1 MSDAPVVAPFR
12 AGFVTVVG
20 RPNVGKSTLVNRLVG
35 QKVAIVSDK
44 PQTTR
49 NRILAVVNRPGAQM
63 VLFDTPGIHKPMHEM
78 NRRMVETATRS
89 IGQGDVVLWLAEVTE
104 PPGPGDRFI
113 EGLLKK
119 SGLPVVLA
127 LNKIDRVPKPR
138 ILPAIEAW
146 RHLADFAEI
155 VPVSALK
162 GDNVDRLEK
171 VLLGRLPEGTA
182 LYPEDFL
189 TDLPERFF
197 VAEMVRERILHH
209 TREEIPYV
217 TGVVIELFKE
227 EEGLVRIHAAILV
240 ERDNQKGILI
250 GRGGSM
256 LKTVGTEARLQ
267 IEAFLGMKV
276 FLGPLRQGPRALARE
291 RGHPRRDGP
300 GGPTAARTGRTAITP
315 RTDEPGSSVIPRDF
329 DWTGPAESAVS
340 APAGLRIPRRT
351 ASRAPGMTGIR
362 ARTATAS
369 TLARVGRQ
377 NATISL
383 PRT

>member
-1 MSDAPVVAPFR
+1 MSEGGAETGTGEARAESFR

-49 NRILAVVNRPGAQM
+49 NRILAVVNRPRAQM

-89 IGQGDVVLWLAEVTE
+89 IGQGDVVLWLVEVNE

-113 EGLLKK
+113 EGLLARA
-119 SGLPVVLA
+119 GRPVVLA
-127 LNKIDRVPKPR
+127 INKIDRVPKPR
-138 ILPAIEAW
+138 ILPAIDAW
-146 RHLADFAEI
+146 QHAGSFVDI

-171 VLLGRLPEGTA
+171 VLLARLPEGPA

-197 VAEMVRERILHH
+197 VAEMVRERILEH

-217 TGVVIELFKE
+217 TGVVIEEFKE
-227 EEGLVRIHAAILV
+227 EDALVRVRAAILV
-240 ERDNQKGILI
+240 ERENQKGILI

-256 LKTVGTEARLQ
+256 LKRVGTEARQ
-267 IEAFLGMKV
+267 EIEAFLGAKV
-276 FLGPLRQGPRALARE
+276 FLGLFVKVRE
-291 RGHPRRDGP
+291 RWREDESVLGEMGLGQAQP
-300 GGPTAARTGRTAITP
+300 ARG
-315 RTDEPGSSVIPRDF
+315 E
-329 DWTGPAESAVS
+329 
-340 APAGLRIPRRT
+340 
-351 ASRAPGMTGIR
+351 
-362 ARTATAS
+362 
-369 TLARVGRQ
+369 
-377 NATISL
+377 
-383 PRT
+383 

>member
-1 MSDAPVVAPFR
+1 MSEGVVAPFR

-89 IGQGDVVLWLAEVTE
+89 IGQGDVVLWLVEVKE

-113 EGLLKK
+113 EGLLRKA
-119 SGLPVVLA
+119 GLPVVLA
-127 LNKIDRVPKPR
+127 INKIDRVEKPR

-146 RHLADFAEI
+146 SHVGSFVDI

-162 GDNVDRLEK
+162 GDNADRLEK
-171 VLLGRLPEGTA
+171 VLLGRLPEGPA

-197 VAEMVRERILHH
+197 VAEMVRERILDH

-217 TGVVIELFKE
+217 TGVVIEQFKE
-227 EEGLVRIHAAILV
+227 EDALVRIQAAILV
-240 ERDNQKGILI
+240 ERENQKGILI

-256 LKTVGTEARLQ
+256 LKKVGTEARQQ
-267 IEAFLGMKV
+267 IEAFLGTKV
-276 FLGPLRQGPRALARE
+276 FLGLFVKVREQWRENETVLREMGL
-291 RGHPRRDGP
+291 GD
-300 GGPTAARTGRTAITP
+300 TGR
-315 RTDEPGSSVIPRDF
+315 SS
-329 DWTGPAESAVS
+329 GEA
-340 APAGLRIPRRT
+340 
-351 ASRAPGMTGIR
+351 
-362 ARTATAS
+362 
-369 TLARVGRQ
+369 
-377 NATISL
+377 
-383 PRT
+383 